1 MESERAYAAKAA
13 LPAEVDAYLAQ
24 GWSLVP
30 LLPGQKR
37 PLGEGWNKPHR
48 LIRTAEEAASAFAA
62 PGVGVGVHLASSGLC
77 SLDLDD
83 RDKAQQALAAV
94 GLNSDRL
101 IEFGWEITSG
111 KQNKGRALYR
121 APAGVALQ
129 HRKLRIPLPRDQW
142 PEGRPRFQIV
152 LELRGGAANLQDV
165 LPPSV
170 HPDTGKPYAAK
181 PLPAVLPLAPGLLL
195 DLWRDWDAKLA
206 AMLVAL
212 GITPDAFALCM
223 ASDDPQHLRHASP
236 ARAEYN
242 RTHEVADLLE
252 SHGYTQHGKRWAHAG
267 ATGGPGIR
275 QIPGKDDLWQ
285 SDNFGDPLC
294 GTFDA
299 WTAHV
304 ILDHAAN
311 VESAYAEWLES
322 SSERART
329 SFRVVSSSG
338 VNASVAGHS
347 LAGGRESSALYRRIA
362 DFKPRE
368 WTRLRETSEP
378 DFYVDGLILSRVAG
392 GIVSK
397 GGLGKTTLLMSL
409 GIATAVGGQWL
420 GMKVKKGTFVL
431 LSLDDPQEDLDAAF
445 AGVLRD
451 EHPFADEKTLQAIA
465 ERVLLISLRDLPEDI
480 SFATTDP
487 YHPGAWRASAVEK
500 IVIEAL
506 RRLEDIRCVVFDTAR
521 QYAGGTTNDDRVM
534 TVMTKAVTRVADE
547 LRCAC
552 IITHHMTKEGARAGS
567 VDQYSGSGSGAFGDN
582 LRLLLNLAPATVEEI
597 ASAHHLSDSD
607 RQELSSQQL
616 LKLVDT
622 RGSLVRRALPDIFI
636 ARQGSH
642 FQSIDANP
650 KSAKERSAEEMRK
663 VLRAVGGGAISIC
676 AIRRKLSLNNAVVSK
691 LIRDALKRG
700 LLSRNGARGSLRLTD
715 VGTSECERSAGEAYG
730 NAV

>member
-1 MESERAYAAKAA
+1 MGPLMS
-13 LPAEVDAYLAQ
+13 PAERSAWIEVYLRAGWCLVRLRPGSKIPAKPAWNEPEQLVRTCPQARDAFRDPRVGIGAH
-24 GWSLVP
+24 
-30 LLPGQKR
+30 
-37 PLGEGWNKPHR
+37 LG
-48 LIRTAEEAASAFAA
+48 A
-62 PGVGVGVHLASSGLC
+62 SGLC
-77 SLDLDD
+77 SVDLDALD
-83 RDKAQQALAAV
+83 AAQVALGAV
-94 GLNSDRL
+94 GVDANDV
-101 IEFGWEITSG
+101 IKAGWQIVSG
-111 KQNKGRALYR
+111 KPNKARAMFR
-121 APAGVALQ
+121 VPEGVPLTLRQ
-129 HRKLRIPLPRDQW
+129 LRIPLPEAEW
-142 PEGRPRFQIV
+142 HKGAPRLGVV
-152 LELRGGAANLQDV
+152 LELRCGEVQDV
-165 LPPSV
+165 LPPSI
-170 HPDTGKPYAAK
+170 HPDTKRPYVAGAI
-181 PLPAVLPLAPGLLL
+181 PSPFPELPAEVL
-195 DLWRDWDAKLA
+195 DLWRRWDERLPL
-206 AMLVAL
+206 MLTAL
-212 GITPDAFALCM
+212 GVRSALHGLC
-223 ASDDPQHLRHASP
+223 STHDTGKHLRHASP

-329 SFRVVSSSG
+329 SFREVSSSG

-552 IITHHMTKEGARAGS
+552 IIPHHMTKEGARSGS
-567 VDQYSGSGSGAFGDN
+567 VDQYSGSGSGVFGDN

-663 VLRAVGGGAISIC
+663 VLRAVAAGATSINAIRDKLGGRKTVSAELVRNALAHQLLQRDGGA
-676 AIRRKLSLNNAVVSK
+676 K
-691 LIRDALKRG
+691 
-700 LLSRNGARGSLRLTD
+700 GSLRLTAEGAS
-715 VGTSECERSAGEAYG
+715 VLARSKGSAGDHA
-730 NAV
+730 A